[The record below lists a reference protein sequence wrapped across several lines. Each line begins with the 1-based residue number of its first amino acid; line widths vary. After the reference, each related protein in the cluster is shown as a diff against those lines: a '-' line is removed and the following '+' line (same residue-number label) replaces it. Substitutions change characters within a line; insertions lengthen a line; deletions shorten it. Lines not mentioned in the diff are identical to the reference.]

1 MVDSTLETPAGKT
14 RDSDRALR
22 VLVIVPAF
30 NEERSLLDLI
40 DRLTSLYPHYDVVV
54 IDDGSADGT
63 KEAVRQTRARVV
75 SLACNLGIGGAV
87 QTGFCIARDESY
99 DIAVQVDGDGQHPP
113 SQVHLLV
120 DAIRQSGCDIAI
132 GSRFL
137 QVSGYQS
144 TRSRR
149 LGIWFFSAW
158 LSAICHTR
166 ITDGTSGFRA
176 LNRRAI
182 NLLSRHY
189 AEDYPE
195 VEAIVVAHRAAL
207 RIDEV
212 AVEMSARSEGVS
224 SIGGLRAI
232 GYMFKVS
239 LAILMCTI
247 RKPEIAR

>member
-1 MVDSTLETPAGKT
+1 
-14 RDSDRALR
+14 
-22 VLVIVPAF
+22 
-30 NEERSLLDLI
+30 
-40 DRLTSLYPHYDVVV
+40 
-54 IDDGSADGT
+54 
-63 KEAVRQTRARVV
+63 VV
-75 SLACNLGIGGAV
+75 SLPCDLGIGGAV

-113 SQVHLLV
+113 GQVHLLV

-137 QVSGYQS
+137 QGSGYQS
-144 TRSRR
+144 TKSRR

-176 LNRRAI
+176 MNRRAI
-182 NLLSRHY
+182 DLLSRHY

-207 RIDEV
+207 RIGEV
-212 AVEMSARSEGVS
+212 AVEMSARTLQLFQRRFNHLTHRQRFFEGVIS
-224 SIGGLRAI
+224 DPCALLVLLCPVAGDQTGG
-232 GYMFKVS
+232 S
-239 LAILMCTI
+239 LMKG
-247 RKPEIAR
+247 RQR